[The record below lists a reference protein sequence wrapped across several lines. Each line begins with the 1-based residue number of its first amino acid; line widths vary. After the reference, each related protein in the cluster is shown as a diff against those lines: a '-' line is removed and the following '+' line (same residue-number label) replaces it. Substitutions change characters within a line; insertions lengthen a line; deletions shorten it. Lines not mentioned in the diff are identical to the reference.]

1 MNKKELNKIAKHL
14 KKHPQRHVTFQTSL
28 GKKGTYKSRV
38 IDAQNRVLQ
47 QLINEI
53 IHLRELSVGTLE
65 TIKLM
70 PDYQDAIDALKK
82 QMEENVKEKKKA
94 KQNGT
99 IESDTK

>member
-1 MNKKELNKIAKHL
+1 MKESKLIEMQNKIK
-14 KKHPQRHVTFQTSL
+14 SL
-28 GKKGTYKSRV
+28 TNV
-38 IDAQNRVLQ
+38 MQ

-82 QMEENVKEKKKA
+82 QMEDNIKEKEKA

-99 IESDTK
+99 IEQDTK